1 MISEDSIWGTG
12 VDIGSAEAADA
23 SKWPGTNILGW
34 ALVEA
39 RRTLKEQ
46 QTAAKQTM
54 DEEEEGAEHVGQR
67 QEEAT
72 NKGRG
77 EDGGQPS
84 AAVLQP

>member
-1 MISEDSIWGTG
+1 M
-12 VDIGSAEAADA
+12 
-23 SKWPGTNILGW
+23 
-34 ALVEA
+34 EA

>member
-1 MISEDSIWGTG
+1 M
-12 VDIGSAEAADA
+12 
-23 SKWPGTNILGW
+23 
-34 ALVEA
+34 EA

-46 QTAAKQTM
+46 QTAAKQIM
-54 DEEEEGAEHVGQR
+54 DEEQAGQR

-72 NKGRG
+72 NKGRA